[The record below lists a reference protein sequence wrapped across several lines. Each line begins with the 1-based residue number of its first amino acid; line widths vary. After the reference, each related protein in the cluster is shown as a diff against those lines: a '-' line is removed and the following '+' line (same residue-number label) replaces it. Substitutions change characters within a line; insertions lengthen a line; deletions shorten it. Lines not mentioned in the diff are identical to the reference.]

1 MHKEIDVYES
11 MNEIMKQLKKGVLMT
26 TKKDGK
32 VNTMSIAWGAV
43 GIEWNKLLFIG
54 LVRKSRYTHTMLE
67 SGEFTVNMPLEDSAK
82 DVIVYCGTKSGRD
95 TDKIADMGFTLVDG
109 RKVKAP
115 AITELP
121 MTLECKTL
129 YEQDQDENA
138 LPKNIKDSFYADED
152 YHTMYFA
159 EIVDAYIV
167 E

>member
-1 MHKEIDVYES
+1 MYKEIDVYEN
-11 MNEIMKQLKKGVLMT
+11 MNEIMKKLKTGVLMT
-26 TKKDGK
+26 TKKDGE

-54 LVRKSRYTHTMLE
+54 LVRQSRHTHTMLE
-67 SGEFTVNMPLEDSAK
+67 SGEFTVNMPMGDSAK
-82 DVIVYCGTKSGRD
+82 DVIVYCGTNSGRD

-109 RKVKAP
+109 RKVEAP
-115 AITELP
+115 AIAELP

-129 YEQDQDENA
+129 YEQNQDENA
-138 LPKNIKDSFYADED
+138 LPQNIKDSFYSDED